1 MARTRAGM
9 SQRIGSGR
17 ATPRKKTA
25 PSPGH
30 VFGLQVNFGGKRV
43 NVVQVGLGTNSTFM
57 QNLAGEPHEW
67 DSNTAWLMET
77 VVEKRAERITGVGVE
92 PVEEHLRALLNGPM
106 RRLPRVA
113 LVQAAL
119 GEVEKEGACVHAL
132 TPSARDVLMQKVPR
146 RHRRELSRNLE
157 FLLNMSCIGQEHP
170 DFGAYSQW
178 IHDAF
183 GVDVKLAS
191 LQTDIWSYGRL
202 AGELN
207 FRGCELLIV
216 DTEGHDAMVLRSMIK
231 HCLAEQCSSG
241 GDAWPDVIQFET
253 MGHCDRVEGWGTEWA
268 AIEALE
274 GQGYILIHYSHC
286 NTQLDLER
294 RLETKAKLEKWVAK
308 FTCGKCQVRHL
319 FPYISDGPG
328 GTYYCSPYS
337 SSRCVG

>member
-43 NVVQVGLGTNSTFM
+43 NVEQVGLGTNSTFM

-92 PVEEHLRALLNGPM
+92 PVEEHLRALLNGPV

-146 RHRRELSRNLE
+146 RHRMELSRHLE
-157 FLLNMSCIGQEHP
+157 CLLNMSCIGQEHP
-170 DFGAYSQW
+170 YFGAYYKW
-178 IHDAF
+178 IRDAF
-183 GVDVKLAS
+183 GVEVKLAS

-294 RLETKAKLEKWVAK
+294 RLETKAKLEKWVSQ
-308 FTCGKCQVRHL
+308 FTCCKCQGRRF
-319 FPYISDGPG
+319 FPYISDAG

-337 SSRCVG
+337 SSRCYE